1 MVSAGESPRSIPD
14 GSREHR
20 GMDAGCGGQDDP
32 AAPPALGME
41 KGHGDKKASEASS
54 KAGEKKAEVEE
65 KKQASTNVNQP
76 PKTETYGAAASAKWS
91 LTVKF
96 NSSWSSGRAQ
106 IGPILMAIFQ
116 SEAAQLQ
123 RQEQLCPCRKQEP
136 HTYQKQSTSVDASK
150 PQIMKPSETG
160 SAPTTKAGS
169 EKNTQSDK
177 PTDSQNKQLSEE
189 KQKEPSDGKNQT
201 TLTVTTAS
209 KPNNTGKVTTTQAD
223 QPLPA
228 TSMQAPKQ
236 KSKEM
241 STVAGA
247 AAGTGTAGASVVAA
261 ADRSSTEPD
270 MDESA
275 LDSLIDTLGGP
286 EEDVP
291 TTPVYTGPE
300 ITEDI
305 YSRYLEEMGKREG
318 SLPPEY
324 VKLLKSKGFGK
335 DVVPR
340 KPNEQDEKPM
350 TDEELAE
357 ALSSDFTCSAA
368 SAQEKNTSLTE
379 KPNKEGEIVQA
390 QAASSVKTSVP
401 PKEKKTKSKEEI
413 KDDAMDA
420 LLDTL
425 GGPEPEPEEDP
436 TPFVEVSESKA
447 KEKKEQKTGERD
459 DTIPP
464 EYRLMP
470 DLDKDGKPILPKP
483 EEKPKGLSESDLV
496 DEFSKDFACPAQPAV
511 QPKVAKPCNI
521 SKKPSGSVSAEAT
534 GDKVVPRATACTV
547 QSAAPVSSV
556 GPVSDEALEALS
568 SSLGKREPD
577 PNEKKPAV
585 DKVKEKTKKEQH
597 KKLGEEEE
605 TIPPEYR
612 LTESKDKDG
621 KPLLPKPEEKSQ
633 PMSEN
638 DLLEGLTE
646 GFSSSPSPPAP
657 LPTSTVPKKAKD
669 GVKPTSSSD
678 VISAATV
685 SSVHSA
691 APAPSTSGGK
701 EMDEALDL
709 LSDSLGQR
717 EPDPDESKPVVD
729 KVKEK
734 AKSEHRDKLGER
746 DETIPPDYRKLL
758 ESGEQSKPAKPTAKD
773 DVKHK
778 GKKKRTDDSAAID
791 ALSGDFDSCAKA
803 PATTPQHSKCRTK
816 VERKLRPLNQAQRI
830 KESPETLKRQRDS
843 PPAANLRSRKQAK
856 R

>member
-1 MVSAGESPRSIPD
+1 MSRFLKNQKVGGKFCILDAEFSLTCAFSAWCQLSASCPCWGTLVRRGWLWSAQCGSPNLQVWVPSLCCWVGIVWLSSAL
-14 GSREHR
+14 GLAKSLTW
-20 GMDAGCGGQDDP
+20 P
-32 AAPPALGME
+32 AAPGSHSP
-41 KGHGDKKASEASS
+41 SE
-54 KAGEKKAEVEE
+54 E
-65 KKQASTNVNQP
+65 QP
-76 PKTETYGAAASAKWS
+76 VF
-91 LTVKF
+91 LH
-96 NSSWSSGRAQ
+96 
-106 IGPILMAIFQ
+106 
-116 SEAAQLQ
+116 AAQ
-123 RQEQLCPCRKQEP
+123 QEP
-136 HTYQKQSTSVDASK
+136 HVHRKQSPSADAPK
-150 PQIMKPSETG
+150 PQIMKPSETR
-160 SAPTTKAGS
+160 SAPTTQAGT

-177 PTDSQNKQLSEE
+177 PTDSPNKQLSEE

-201 TLTVTTAS
+201 TPTVSTTS
-209 KPNNTGKVTTTQAD
+209 KPNNTGKVITTQAG
-223 QPLPA
+223 QPPAA
-228 TSMQAPKQ
+228 TSTETAKQ

-241 STVAGA
+241 STVTGA

-261 ADRSSTEPD
+261 ADKSSTEPS

-305 YSRYLEEMGKREG
+305 YSRYLEELGKREG

-324 VKLLKSKGFGK
+324 VKLLKSKGYGK
-335 DVVPR
+335 DMVPP

-350 TDEELAE
+350 TDDELAE
-357 ALSSDFTCSAA
+357 ALSSDFTCSAD
-368 SAQEKNTSLTE
+368 SAQEKKTNLTE

-390 QAASSVKTSVP
+390 QAASSVKTSAP
-401 PKEKKTKSKEEI
+401 PKEKKTKSKEEM

-436 TPFVEVSESKA
+436 TPIVEVSEAKA
-447 KEKKEQKTGERD
+447 KEKKEQKAGERD

-464 EYRLMP
+464 EYRLTP
-470 DLDKDGKPILPKP
+470 ELDKDGKPILPKP
-483 EEKPKGLSESDLV
+483 EEKPKPMSESDLV

-511 QPKVAKPCNI
+511 QPKAPKPSNT
-521 SKKPSGSVSAEAT
+521 SKKQSGSVSAKAAE
-534 GDKVVPRATACTV
+534 DKVVPRATACTV

-577 PNEKKPAV
+577 PDEKKPAV
-585 DKVKEKTKKEQH
+585 DKVKEKSKKKQH

-612 LTESKDKDG
+612 LTEAKDKDG
-621 KPLLPKPEEKSQ
+621 KPLLPKPEGKSQ

-646 GFSSSPSPPAP
+646 GFSCSPSPPAP
-657 LPTSTVPKKAKD
+657 LPTSTVLKKSKGGAKPA
-669 GVKPTSSSD
+669 GSSD

-691 APAPSTSGGK
+691 APAPSATGGK

-717 EPDPDESKPVVD
+717 EPDPDENKPVVD

-734 AKSEHRDKLGER
+734 AKSEHRDKLGEK

-778 GKKKRTDDSAAID
+778 GKKKPTDDSAAID
-791 ALSGDFDSCAKA
+791 ALSGDFDTCAKA
-803 PATTPQHSKCRTK
+803 PATPQHSKDK
-816 VERKLRPLNQAQRI
+816 SG
-830 KESPETLKRQRDS
+830 KESTTTKPSSKDKGKPRDPKTAKGQS
-843 PPAANLRSRKQAK
+843 SSSKSEKQKAS
-856 R
+856 

>member
-1 MVSAGESPRSIPD
+1 MAFARWWYA
-14 GSREHR
+14 
-20 GMDAGCGGQDDP
+20 M
-32 AAPPALGME
+32 
-41 KGHGDKKASEASS
+41 HGDKKASESS
-54 KAGEKKAEVEE
+54 SEAGEKKAEVEE
-65 KKQASTNVNQP
+65 KKKQASANVSQL
-76 PKTETYGAAASAKWS
+76 PKATETSGAAASAK
-91 LTVKF
+91 
-96 NSSWSSGRAQ
+96 
-106 IGPILMAIFQ
+106 
-116 SEAAQLQ
+116 
-123 RQEQLCPCRKQEP
+123 
-136 HTYQKQSTSVDASK
+136 KQSPSVDASK
-150 PQIMKPSETG
+150 PQIMKPSETR
-160 SAPTTKAGS
+160 SAPTSKAES

-189 KQKEPSDGKNQT
+189 KQKEPNEGKNQT
-201 TLTVTTAS
+201 TPTVTTAP
-209 KPNNTGKVTTTQAD
+209 KTTAIGKVTTTQAD
-223 QPLPA
+223 QPPPA
-228 TSMQAPKQ
+228 TSTETAKQ
-236 KSKEM
+236 NSKEM

-247 AAGTGTAGASVVAA
+247 AAGTGTAAASVVAA
-261 ADRSSTEPD
+261 ADKSSTEPG

-324 VKLLKSKGFGK
+324 VKLLKSRGYGK
-335 DVVPR
+335 DVVLP
-340 KPNEQDEKPM
+340 KPNEQEEKPM

-357 ALSSDFTCSAA
+357 ALSSDFTCNAA
-368 SAQEKNTSLTE
+368 SAQEKKTNLTE
-379 KPNKEGEIVQA
+379 EPNKEGEIVQA
-390 QAASSVKTSVP
+390 QAASSVKTSAP

-413 KDDAMDA
+413 KEDAMDA

-436 TPFVEVSESKA
+436 TPVVEVSEAKA
-447 KEKKEQKTGERD
+447 KEKKEQKAGERD

-464 EYRLMP
+464 EYRLTP
-470 DLDKDGKPILPKP
+470 ELDKDGKPVLLKP
-483 EEKPKGLSESDLV
+483 EEKP
-496 DEFSKDFACPAQPAV
+496 
-511 QPKVAKPCNI
+511 
-521 SKKPSGSVSAEAT
+521 KKPSGSVSAKASEE
-534 GDKVVPRATACTV
+534 KVVPRATACTV

-556 GPVSDEALEALS
+556 GPVSDEALETLS
-568 SSLGKREPD
+568 SSLGKRKPD
-577 PNEKKPAV
+577 PDEKKPAV
-585 DKVKEKTKKEQH
+585 DKVKEKNKKEQH

-612 LTESKDKDG
+612 LTEAKDKDG
-621 KPLLPKPEEKSQ
+621 KPLLPKLEEKSQ

-646 GFSSSPSPPAP
+646 GFSCSPSPPAP
-657 LPTSTVPKKAKD
+657 LPTSTVLKKAKD
-669 GVKPTSSSD
+669 GVKPASSSD

-717 EPDPDESKPVVD
+717 EPDPDENKPVVD

-746 DETIPPDYRKLL
+746 EETIPPDYRKLL
-758 ESGEQSKPAKPTAKD
+758 ESGEQKP
-773 DVKHK
+773 
-778 GKKKRTDDSAAID
+778 TDDSAAID
-791 ALSGDFDSCAKA
+791 ALSGDFDTCAKA
-803 PATTPQHSKCRTK
+803 PATPQHSKAK
-816 VERKLRPLNQAQRI
+816 GHSSSSKSE
-830 KESPETLKRQRDS
+830 
-843 PPAANLRSRKQAK
+843 KQK
-856 R
+856 TS

>member
-1 MVSAGESPRSIPD
+1 MPLVPRGPAGERL
-14 GSREHR
+14 R
-20 GMDAGCGGQDDP
+20 AGT
-32 AAPPALGME
+32 ALGAPRAGPGRAGQCRAARAGAAAAAMAFARWWYAM
-41 KGHGDKKASEASS
+41 HGDKKASEASS

-65 KKQASTNVNQP
+65 KNQASANVSQP
-76 PKTETYGAAASAKWS
+76 LKTEISGAAASA
-91 LTVKF
+91 
-96 NSSWSSGRAQ
+96 
-106 IGPILMAIFQ
+106 
-116 SEAAQLQ
+116 
-123 RQEQLCPCRKQEP
+123 
-136 HTYQKQSTSVDASK
+136 QKQSPSADALK
-150 PQIMKPSETG
+150 PQIMKPSETR
-160 SAPTTKAGS
+160 
-169 EKNTQSDK
+169 
-177 PTDSQNKQLSEE
+177 PTDSQNKQLSKE
-189 KQKEPSDGKNQT
+189 KQKEPSDAKNQT
-201 TLTVTTAS
+201 TPTVTTAS
-209 KPNNTGKVTTTQAD
+209 KPNDTGKVTTTQAD
-223 QPLPA
+223 QPPPA
-228 TSMQAPKQ
+228 TPTETAKQ
-236 KSKEM
+236 KSKDV
-241 STVAGA
+241 STVTDA

-261 ADRSSTEPD
+261 ADKSSSEPG

-318 SLPPEY
+318 SLPPKY
-324 VKLLKSKGFGK
+324 VELLKSKGDGK
-335 DVVPR
+335 DVVPP

-350 TDEELAE
+350 TDDELAE

-368 SAQEKNTSLTE
+368 SAQEKTSPTE
-379 KPNKEGEIVQA
+379 KLNKEGEIVQA
-390 QAASSVKTSVP
+390 QAASSVKTSAR
-401 PKEKKTKSKEEI
+401 PKEKITKSKEEI

-436 TPFVEVSESKA
+436 TPIAEVSEAKA
-447 KEKKEQKTGERD
+447 KEKKQQKAGERD

-464 EYRLMP
+464 EYRLTP
-470 DLDKDGKPILPKP
+470 ELDKDGKPILLKP
-483 EEKPKGLSESDLV
+483 EEKPKPLSESDLV

-511 QPKVAKPCNI
+511 QPKAPKPSDI
-521 SKKPSGSVSAEAT
+521 PKKPSGSVSAKAT
-534 GDKVVPRATACTV
+534 EDKVVPCATACTV
-547 QSAAPVSSV
+547 QSGAPVPSV

-577 PNEKKPAV
+577 PDEKKPAV
-585 DKVKEKTKKEQH
+585 DKVKEKTKNEQY

-612 LTESKDKDG
+612 LTEAKDKDR

-657 LPTSTVPKKAKD
+657 LPTSAVLKKSKDSAK
-669 GVKPTSSSD
+669 PASSSD

-691 APAPSTSGGK
+691 APAPSTTGGK

-717 EPDPDESKPVVD
+717 EPDPDENKPLVD
-729 KVKEK
+729 EVKEK

-758 ESGEQSKPAKPTAKD
+758 ESGEKSKPAKPTAKD

-778 GKKKRTDDSAAID
+778 GKKKPTDDSAAID
-791 ALSGDFDSCAKA
+791 TLSGDFDTCAKA
-803 PATTPQHSKCRTK
+803 PATPQHSKCRTK
-816 VERKLRPLNQAQRI
+816 VERNLRPLRQAQRI

>member
-1 MVSAGESPRSIPD
+1 PV
-14 GSREHR
+14 
-20 GMDAGCGGQDDP
+20 
-32 AAPPALGME
+32 
-41 KGHGDKKASEASS
+41 
-54 KAGEKKAEVEE
+54 
-65 KKQASTNVNQP
+65 
-76 PKTETYGAAASAKWS
+76 
-91 LTVKF
+91 
-96 NSSWSSGRAQ
+96 
-106 IGPILMAIFQ
+106 
-116 SEAAQLQ
+116 
-123 RQEQLCPCRKQEP
+123 
-136 HTYQKQSTSVDASK
+136 
-150 PQIMKPSETG
+150 
-160 SAPTTKAGS
+160 
-169 EKNTQSDK
+169 
-177 PTDSQNKQLSEE
+177 
-189 KQKEPSDGKNQT
+189 
-201 TLTVTTAS
+201 
-209 KPNNTGKVTTTQAD
+209 
-223 QPLPA
+223 
-228 TSMQAPKQ
+228 
-236 KSKEM
+236 
-241 STVAGA
+241 
-247 AAGTGTAGASVVAA
+247 
-261 ADRSSTEPD
+261 

-286 EEDVP
+286 EEYVP

-324 VKLLKSKGFGK
+324 VKLLKSKGYGK
-335 DVVPR
+335 DVVPL

-350 TDEELAE
+350 TDDELAE

-368 SAQEKNTSLTE
+368 SAQEKKTSLTE
-379 KPNKEGEIVQA
+379 KPNQEGEIVQA
-390 QAASSVKTSVP
+390 QAASSVKTSAP

-425 GGPEPEPEEDP
+425 RGSEPEPEEDP
-436 TPFVEVSESKA
+436 TPIVEVSEAKA
-447 KEKKEQKTGERD
+447 KEKKEQKAGERD

-464 EYRLMP
+464 EYRLTP
-470 DLDKDGKPILPKP
+470 ELDKDGKPILPKP
-483 EEKPKGLSESDLV
+483 EEKPKPLSESDLV

-511 QPKVAKPCNI
+511 QPKAPKPSNI
-521 SKKPSGSVSAEAT
+521 SKKPSGSVSAKAT
-534 GDKVVPRATACTV
+534 EDKVVPHATACTV
-547 QSAAPVSSV
+547 QSAAPVPSV
-556 GPVSDEALEALS
+556 GPLSDEALEALS

-577 PNEKKPAV
+577 PDEKKPAV

-612 LTESKDKDG
+612 LTEAKDKDG
-621 KPLLPKPEEKSQ
+621 KPLLSKPEEKSQ

-646 GFSSSPSPPAP
+646 GFSSSPSLPAP
-657 LPTSTVPKKAKD
+657 LPTSTVLKKPKDSAKP
-669 GVKPTSSSD
+669 VSSSD

-691 APAPSTSGGK
+691 APATGGK

-717 EPDPDESKPVVD
+717 EPDPDENKPVVD

-773 DVKHK
+773 DMKHK
-778 GKKKRTDDSAAID
+778 GKKKPTDDSAAID
-791 ALSGDFDSCAKA
+791 ALSGDFDTCAKA
-803 PATTPQHSKCRTK
+803 PATPQHSKDK
-816 VERKLRPLNQAQRI
+816 SG
-830 KESPETLKRQRDS
+830 KESTTTKPSSKDKGKPRD
-843 PPAANLRSRKQAK
+843 PK
-856 R
+856 

>member
-1 MVSAGESPRSIPD
+1 MEANAAFWRPNFSFAPCFRCVS
-14 GSREHR
+14 
-20 GMDAGCGGQDDP
+20 
-32 AAPPALGME
+32 LG
-41 KGHGDKKASEASS
+41 ASS
-54 KAGEKKAEVEE
+54 VTAVPAGPPCSGQLRREQQQQGLCCLWLSTGAQTCRSGCPPLCCWVGMVWLSARACQGLGLASSSR
-65 KKQASTNVNQP
+65 QAQP
-76 PKTETYGAAASAKWS
+76 
-91 LTVKF
+91 
-96 NSSWSSGRAQ
+96 
-106 IGPILMAIFQ
+106 
-116 SEAAQLQ
+116 Q
-123 RQEQLCPCRKQEP
+123 RRGQEQPCPCSTPQPRVP
-136 HTYQKQSTSVDASK
+136 QKQSPSVDASK
-150 PQIMKPSETG
+150 PQTMKPSETR
-160 SAPTTKAGS
+160 STPTTKAGT

-189 KQKEPSDGKNQT
+189 KQKEPSDGNNQT
-201 TLTVTTAS
+201 TPTVTTAS
-209 KPNNTGKVTTTQAD
+209 KPNNTGKVTTTQAG
-223 QPLPA
+223 QPPPA
-228 TSMQAPKQ
+228 TSTETPKQ
-236 KSKEM
+236 KSTEM
-241 STVAGA
+241 STVTGA
-247 AAGTGTAGASVVAA
+247 AAGTGTAGASVAAA
-261 ADRSSTEPD
+261 ADKSSTEPG

-305 YSRYLEEMGKREG
+305 YSRYLEELGKREG

-324 VKLLKSKGFGK
+324 VKLLKSKGYGK
-335 DVVPR
+335 DVVPP
-340 KPNEQDEKPM
+340 KPNVQDEKPM
-350 TDEELAE
+350 TDDELAD

-368 SAQEKNTSLTE
+368 SAQEKTSLTE
-379 KPNKEGEIVQA
+379 KPNKEGETVQA

-401 PKEKKTKSKEEI
+401 PKEKKTKSKEEM

-436 TPFVEVSESKA
+436 TPVVEVSEAKA
-447 KEKKEQKTGERD
+447 KEKKEQKAGEHD

-464 EYRLMP
+464 EYRLTP
-470 DLDKDGKPILPKP
+470 ELDKDGKPILLKP
-483 EEKPKGLSESDLV
+483 EEKPKPMSESDLV

-511 QPKVAKPCNI
+511 QPKAPKPSNT
-521 SKKPSGSVSAEAT
+521 SKKQSGSVSAKAT
-534 GDKVVPRATACTV
+534 EDKVVSRATACTV
-547 QSAAPVSSV
+547 QSAAPVPSV

-577 PNEKKPAV
+577 PDEKKPAV
-585 DKVKEKTKKEQH
+585 DKVKEKTKKKQH

-612 LTESKDKDG
+612 LTETKDKDG

-646 GFSSSPSPPAP
+646 GFSCSPSPPAP
-657 LPTSTVPKKAKD
+657 LPTSTVLKKSKD
-669 GVKPTSSSD
+669 GAKPASSSD

-691 APAPSTSGGK
+691 APAPSTTGGK

-717 EPDPDESKPVVD
+717 EPDPDENKPVVD

-778 GKKKRTDDSAAID
+778 GKKKPVDDSAAID
-791 ALSGDFDSCAKA
+791 ALSGDFDTCAKA
-803 PATTPQHSKCRTK
+803 PATPQPSKDK
-816 VERKLRPLNQAQRI
+816 SG
-830 KESPETLKRQRDS
+830 KESTTTKPSSKDKGKPREPKTAKGQS
-843 PPAANLRSRKQAK
+843 SSSKSEKQKAS
-856 R
+856 

>member
-1 MVSAGESPRSIPD
+1 MAFARWWYA
-14 GSREHR
+14 
-20 GMDAGCGGQDDP
+20 M
-32 AAPPALGME
+32 
-41 KGHGDKKASEASS
+41 HGDKKASEASS
-54 KAGEKKAEVEE
+54 KAGEKKTEVEE
-65 KKQASTNVNQP
+65 KKQASANVSQP
-76 PKTETYGAAASAKWS
+76 LKTETSGAAASA
-91 LTVKF
+91 L
-96 NSSWSSGRAQ
+96 
-106 IGPILMAIFQ
+106 
-116 SEAAQLQ
+116 
-123 RQEQLCPCRKQEP
+123 
-136 HTYQKQSTSVDASK
+136 KQSPSADASK
-150 PQIMKPSETG
+150 PEIMKPSETR
-160 SAPTTKAGS
+160 SAPTTKAGT

-189 KQKEPSDGKNQT
+189 KEKEPSDGKNQT
-201 TLTVTTAS
+201 TPTVTTAC

-223 QPLPA
+223 QPPPA
-228 TSMQAPKQ
+228 TPTETAKQ
-236 KSKEM
+236 KTKDM
-241 STVAGA
+241 STVTGA
-247 AAGTGTAGASVVAA
+247 AAGTGTPGASVVAA
-261 ADRSSTEPD
+261 ADKSSTEPV

-286 EEDVP
+286 EEYVP

-324 VKLLKSKGFGK
+324 VKLLKSKGYGK
-335 DVVPR
+335 DVVPL

-350 TDEELAE
+350 TDDELAE

-368 SAQEKNTSLTE
+368 SAQEKKTSLTE
-379 KPNKEGEIVQA
+379 KPNQEGEIVQA
-390 QAASSVKTSVP
+390 QAASSVKTSAP

-425 GGPEPEPEEDP
+425 RGSEPEPEEDP
-436 TPFVEVSESKA
+436 TPIVEVSEAKA
-447 KEKKEQKTGERD
+447 KEKKEQKAGERD

-464 EYRLMP
+464 EYRLTP
-470 DLDKDGKPILPKP
+470 ELDKDGKPILPKP
-483 EEKPKGLSESDLV
+483 EEKPKPLSESDLV

-511 QPKVAKPCNI
+511 QPKAPKPSNI
-521 SKKPSGSVSAEAT
+521 SKKPSGSVSAKAT
-534 GDKVVPRATACTV
+534 EDKVVPHATACTV
-547 QSAAPVSSV
+547 QSAAPVPSV
-556 GPVSDEALEALS
+556 GPLSDEALEALS

-577 PNEKKPAV
+577 PDEKKPAV

-612 LTESKDKDG
+612 LTEAKDKDG
-621 KPLLPKPEEKSQ
+621 KPLLSKPEEKSQ

-646 GFSSSPSPPAP
+646 GFSSSPSLPAP
-657 LPTSTVPKKAKD
+657 LPTSTVLKKPKDSAKP
-669 GVKPTSSSD
+669 VSSSD

-691 APAPSTSGGK
+691 APATGGK

-717 EPDPDESKPVVD
+717 EPDPDENKPVVD

-773 DVKHK
+773 DMKHK
-778 GKKKRTDDSAAID
+778 GKKKPTDDSAAID
-791 ALSGDFDSCAKA
+791 ALSGDFDTCAKA
-803 PATTPQHSKCRTK
+803 PATPQHSKCRTK
-816 VERKLRPLNQAQRI
+816 VERNRRPLNQAQRI

>member
-1 MVSAGESPRSIPD
+1 MLVSLRAVQLLLKPLFLTFPKQALES
-14 GSREHR
+14 
-20 GMDAGCGGQDDP
+20 
-32 AAPPALGME
+32 ALL
-41 KGHGDKKASEASS
+41 HGDKKANEASS
-54 KAGEKKAEVEE
+54 KAAEKNAEVEK
-65 KKQASTNVNQP
+65 KKQASANVSQLL
-76 PKTETYGAAASAKWS
+76 KTETSGAAASA
-91 LTVKF
+91 
-96 NSSWSSGRAQ
+96 
-106 IGPILMAIFQ
+106 
-116 SEAAQLQ
+116 
-123 RQEQLCPCRKQEP
+123 
-136 HTYQKQSTSVDASK
+136 QKQSPSADASK
-150 PQIMKPSETG
+150 PEIMKPSEARST
-160 SAPTTKAGS
+160 PTTKAGT

-177 PTDSQNKQLSEE
+177 LTDSQNKQLSEE

-201 TLTVTTAS
+201 TPTVTTAS

-223 QPLPA
+223 QLPPA
-228 TSMQAPKQ
+228 TPTETAKQ

-241 STVAGA
+241 STVTGA
-247 AAGTGTAGASVVAA
+247 AAGTGTPGASVVAA
-261 ADRSSTEPD
+261 ADKSSTEPG

-324 VKLLKSKGFGK
+324 VKLLKSKGYGK
-335 DVVPR
+335 DVVPP

-350 TDEELAE
+350 TDDELAE
-357 ALSSDFTCSAA
+357 ALSSDFPCSAA
-368 SAQEKNTSLTE
+368 SAQEKKTSLTE

-390 QAASSVKTSVP
+390 QAASSVKTPAP
-401 PKEKKTKSKEEI
+401 PMEKKPKSKEEM

-436 TPFVEVSESKA
+436 TPIVEVSEAKA
-447 KEKKEQKTGERD
+447 KEKKEQKAGERD

-464 EYRLMP
+464 EYRLTP
-470 DLDKDGKPILPKP
+470 ELDKDGKPILPKP
-483 EEKPKGLSESDLV
+483 EEKPKPLSESDLV

-511 QPKVAKPCNI
+511 QPKAPKPSNI
-521 SKKPSGSVSAEAT
+521 SKKPSGSVSAKAAE
-534 GDKVVPRATACTV
+534 DKVVPRATACTV
-547 QSAAPVSSV
+547 QSAAPVPSV

-577 PNEKKPAV
+577 PDEKKPAV

-612 LTESKDKDG
+612 LTEAKDKDG
-621 KPLLPKPEEKSQ
+621 KPLLPKPEEKSE

-646 GFSSSPSPPAP
+646 GFSSSSSPPTP
-657 LPTSTVPKKAKD
+657 LPISTVLKKSKD
-669 GVKPTSSSD
+669 GAKPASSSD

-691 APAPSTSGGK
+691 APALSATGGK

-717 EPDPDESKPVVD
+717 EPDPDENKPVVD

-746 DETIPPDYRKLL
+746 DETIPPDYQKLL

-773 DVKHK
+773 DMKHK
-778 GKKKRTDDSAAID
+778 GKKKPTDDSAAID
-791 ALSGDFDSCAKA
+791 ALSGDFDTCAKA
-803 PATTPQHSKCRTK
+803 PATPQHSKDK
-816 VERKLRPLNQAQRI
+816 SG
-830 KESPETLKRQRDS
+830 KESTTTKPSSKDKGKPRDTKTAKGQS
-843 PPAANLRSRKQAK
+843 SSSKSEKQK
-856 R
+856 TS

>member
-1 MVSAGESPRSIPD
+1 
-14 GSREHR
+14 
-20 GMDAGCGGQDDP
+20 
-32 AAPPALGME
+32 
-41 KGHGDKKASEASS
+41 
-54 KAGEKKAEVEE
+54 
-65 KKQASTNVNQP
+65 KQASANVSQP
-76 PKTETYGAAASAKWS
+76 IKTGTSGADASAKKES
-91 LTVKF
+91 P
-96 NSSWSSGRAQ
+96 SA
-106 IGPILMAIFQ
+106 
-116 SEAAQLQ
+116 
-123 RQEQLCPCRKQEP
+123 
-136 HTYQKQSTSVDASK
+136 DASK
-150 PQIMKPSETG
+150 PQIMKPSETR
-160 SAPTTKAGS
+160 STPTTKAGS

-177 PTDSQNKQLSEE
+177 PADSQNKQLSEE

-201 TLTVTTAS
+201 TPTVTAAS
-209 KPNNTGKVTTTQAD
+209 RPNNTGKVTTTQAD
-223 QPLPA
+223 QPPPA
-228 TSMQAPKQ
+228 TSTETAKQ

-241 STVAGA
+241 PTVAGA
-247 AAGTGTAGASVVAA
+247 AAGAGTAGASVVAA
-261 ADRSSTEPD
+261 ADKSSTEPG

-275 LDSLIDTLGGP
+275 LDNLIDTLGGP

-324 VKLLKSKGFGK
+324 VKLLKSKGYGK
-335 DVVPR
+335 DVVPP
-340 KPNEQDEKPM
+340 KANEQDEKPM
-350 TDEELAE
+350 TDDELAE
-357 ALSSDFTCSAA
+357 ALSSDFTCNAA
-368 SAQEKNTSLTE
+368 SAQEKETSLTE

-425 GGPEPEPEEDP
+425 GGPEPEPEEYP
-436 TPFVEVSESKA
+436 TPVAEVSEAKA
-447 KEKKEQKTGERD
+447 KEKKEQKAGECD

-464 EYRLMP
+464 EYRLTP
-470 DLDKDGKPILPKP
+470 ELDKDGKPILPKP
-483 EEKPKGLSESDLV
+483 EEKPKPLSESDLV
-496 DEFSKDFACPAQPAV
+496 DEFSKDFACPLQPAL
-511 QPKVAKPCNI
+511 QPKAPKPCGI
-521 SKKPSGSVSAEAT
+521 SKKSSGSVSAKAT
-534 GDKVVPRATACTV
+534 EDKVVPCATACTV
-547 QSAAPVSSV
+547 QSAAPMPSV
-556 GPVSDEALEALS
+556 GPVSDDALEALS

-577 PNEKKPAV
+577 PDEKKPAV

-646 GFSSSPSPPAP
+646 GFSCSTSSPAP
-657 LPTSTVPKKAKD
+657 LPTSTVLKKAKD
-669 GVKPTSSSD
+669 GAKPTSSSD

-685 SSVHSA
+685 SLVHSA
-691 APAPSTSGGK
+691 APAPSTSEGK

-717 EPDPDESKPVVD
+717 EPDPDENKPVVD

-758 ESGEQSKPAKPTAKD
+758 ESGEQSKPPKPTTKD

-778 GKKKRTDDSAAID
+778 GKKKPTDDSAAID
-791 ALSGDFDSCAKA
+791 ALSGDFDTCAKA
-803 PATTPQHSKCRTK
+803 PATPQHSKGK
-816 VERKLRPLNQAQRI
+816 
-830 KESPETLKRQRDS
+830 SG
-843 PPAANLRSRKQAK
+843 KQATTTK
-856 R
+856 PSSKDKGKPRDPKTAKGQSSSSKSEKQKTS